1 MKIFWQKI
9 LQSMMEDFWNKRYAE
24 HQSVYGTM
32 PNLFFKNFI
41 DQQKPGT
48 LLLPAEGEGRNALY
62 AAAKGWQVDAFD
74 FSKEARKKT
83 LSMAVDHHLKI
94 NYETKKIQDYSAGK
108 LYDLVAL
115 IYVHTEPLVRKA
127 FHAELVK
134 SIKPGGFLIL
144 EAFSKSQLAFK
155 SGGPSDINMLFD
167 TAELN
172 EDFKDFQVIQCEQ
185 LETELDEGAFH
196 KGMASVVRFVGLKQ

>member
-41 DQQKPGT
+41 DQQKPGI

-74 FSKEARKKT
+74 FSEEARKKT
-83 LSMAVDHHLKI
+83 LSMAADHHLKI

-115 IYVHTEPLVRKA
+115 IYVHTEPLVRKN

-155 SGGPSDINMLFD
+155 SGGPADINMLFD

-172 EDFKDFQVIQCEQ
+172 EDFKDLQVIQCEL